1 MNQKYP
7 EGTKIISHKEQ
18 DIIYLDYRGLKK
30 PEEFQEKVGET
41 IKRTKYYL
49 ENNIKDI
56 LVLTDL
62 NDSYIYGNATKFLK
76 ESTKMARPFVKKSA
90 VIGISGAKRILLN
103 MVNLFSGYETKAF
116 QTIEEAKDWLV
127 K

>member
-1 MNQKYP
+1 MNQKYT
-7 EGTKIISHKEQ
+7 EETKIITHKGK
-18 DIIYLDYRGLKK
+18 DIIYLDYRGLKHPDK
-30 PEEFQEKVGET
+30 FQEKVGET

-62 NDSYIYGNATKFLK
+62 NDSYIYGDATRFLK

-90 VIGISGAKRILLN
+90 VIGVSGAKRILLN
-103 MVNLFSGYETKAF
+103 MVNLFSGYETKSF
-116 QTIEEAKDWLV
+116 QTKDEALDWLV

>member
-7 EGTKIISHKEQ
+7 EGAKIITHKGE
-18 DIIYLDYRGLKK
+18 DIIYLDYHGLKK
-30 PEEFQEKVGET
+30 PEDFQDKVGET

-49 ENNIKDI
+49 ENGIKDI

-62 NDSYIYGNATKFLK
+62 SDSYIYGDAPKYLK

-116 QTIEEAKDWLV
+116 QTKEEAIDWLV

>member
-1 MNQKYP
+1 MSQKYP
-7 EGTKIISHKEQ
+7 EGANVITYKGK